1 MIDLNLGD
9 DEAEFRCFTSALG
22 TIFRD
27 EPWEIVEH
35 HARRAWLS
43 ANFAGGM
50 PWEDVVERIRA
61 SWPCAES

>member
-27 EPWEIVEH
+27 QPWELVEQ
-35 HARRAWLS
+35 HAKRAWMS
-43 ANFAGGM
+43 ANFAGGAS
-50 PWEDVVERIRA
+50 WGEVVERIRA
-61 SWPCAES
+61 GWPRAET